1 LDATLVGD
9 IPSYPSYNYNAAMIS
24 SLYLI
29 VVSALASNY
38 INSLELFS
46 SFTLAAF
53 LMDFA
58 R

>member
-1 LDATLVGD
+1 MLVGD
-9 IPSYPSYNYNAAMIS
+9 IPSYPSYYYSAAMIS
-24 SLYLI
+24 SLYFI
-29 VVSALASNY
+29 VLSALASNC

-53 LMDFA
+53 LIDFA